1 MEVKTLA
8 AMPIAKVDEASRT
21 VIGVVYKAS
30 KAVGEDGKPVDKS
43 TIDTHGNWA
52 TEAEVKRHAIISIKS
67 CKTKSWLEKSVL
79 TSSTMKRPVMA

>member
-52 TEAEVKRHAIISIKS
+52 TEFV
-67 CKTKSWLEKSVL
+67 VL
-79 TSSTMKRPVMA
+79 QSLAYRDSMPPDSPQ

>member
-43 TIDTHGNWA
+43 TIDTHGNWR
-52 TEAEVKRHAIISIKS
+52 ER
-67 CKTKSWLEKSVL
+67 SVL
-79 TSSTMKRPVMA
+79 TSSTMKRPVMEL